1 MRVVAVSALVCR
13 SEAVVGYP
21 LVPIQTST
29 LDTNTKS
36 DEPTQ
41 EIGGAAKKCK
51 VATILY
57 PMKGE

>member
-1 MRVVAVSALVCR
+1 MSALVCR